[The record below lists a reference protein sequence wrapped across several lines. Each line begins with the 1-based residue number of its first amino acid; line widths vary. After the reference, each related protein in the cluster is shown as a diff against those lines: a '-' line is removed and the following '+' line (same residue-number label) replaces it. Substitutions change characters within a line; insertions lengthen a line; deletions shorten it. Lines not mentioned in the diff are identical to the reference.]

1 MKGKTVFLSNV
12 ELYGKEYYV
21 LYQPLVN
28 ADGTIAGG
36 IGVAKMQQ
44 TYRKQL
50 LHRRDESH

>member
-12 ELYGKEYYV
+12 KLYGKEYYV

-28 ADGTIAGG
+28 ADGTVAGG
-36 IGVAKMQQ
+36 IGVAKDA
-44 TYRKQL
+44 TDVKKQL